1 MSTLNLSP
9 LQAPQA
15 LESTSVAPSSS
26 KTGTTT
32 SEPKRE
38 TLPAHQGAEQLPR
51 KRISARPGAVTPRQS
66 LNTLPSA
73 RARTQAPGA
82 AMPHPDAVHHTE
94 AQDPPQARS
103 HALST
108 FTINS
113 SLDVDLKDRKDPL
126 ALPDLAR
133 LTSDLRKPDARAATE
148 AEATKQLRRP
158 SGADGGT

>member
-1 MSTLNLSP
+1 
-9 LQAPQA
+9 
-15 LESTSVAPSSS
+15 
-26 KTGTTT
+26 
-32 SEPKRE
+32 
-38 TLPAHQGAEQLPR
+38 
-51 KRISARPGAVTPRQS
+51 
-66 LNTLPSA
+66 
-73 RARTQAPGA
+73 
-82 AMPHPDAVHHTE
+82 MPHPDAVHHTE